1 MKVSTL
7 VKFYLI
13 MFALLFVVHLVFNTP
28 FTVALIGIWVAV
40 GALTILDRRVD
51 PKTTNPNRNMVI
63 LGLLLALAGAAIFW
77 LFPQHRDTTGPV
89 IFLTVIVYAIF
100 TVYRWLVDWELP
112 DFHLS
117 QASGKLR
124 NKISEL
130 RQSGEE
136 HKASVL
142 EEILSAMTQED
153 SVAAKSIASKVMT
166 AKTEDDWIR
175 IREMVHEQ
183 GVISTASHKVTEN
196 EVVDFLQKTPR
207 LSNELGAAITNYV
220 VAEPHRETFRNVL
233 TIAYNKQLPKAKS
246 PKVSVNDQSGLDPE
260 NELPQIFPEYDEDL
274 DLWLEEEISAPA
286 RSGRRLA
293 ILFAAL
299 FLLLVLVGIGM
310 SVNIAM
316 LIEPEDPLTAPV
328 PIATATAMSSSET
341 ACKWVLRDGR
351 LYCE

>member
-175 IREMVHEQ
+175 IRKMVHEQ

-196 EVVDFLQKTPR
+196 EVVDFLQRNPELTR
-207 LSNELGAAITNYV
+207 ILGAAITNYV
-220 VAEPHRETFRNVL
+220 VAEPHRETFRNAL

-246 PKVSVNDQSGLDPE
+246 PKVSVKEKGQP
-260 NELPQIFPEYDEDL
+260 
-274 DLWLEEEISAPA
+274 
-286 RSGRRLA
+286 
-293 ILFAAL
+293 
-299 FLLLVLVGIGM
+299 
-310 SVNIAM
+310 
-316 LIEPEDPLTAPV
+316 
-328 PIATATAMSSSET
+328 
-341 ACKWVLRDGR
+341 
-351 LYCE
+351 